1 MLYRLQVE
9 EEIAIVVGGAEH
21 ATLRYDIGALAPLFW
36 LDITAMVVGISRL
49 ESKKMTIAN
58 FGFNIHTRNTSTA
71 GIGTG
76 EKQVAHRIM
85 SVLNKGKDIIELG
98 KGVPVIDEKEKTEE
112 NLIKGCQSR
121 VWLSCRVEDGK
132 LYMLAPLPE
141 GVSKEEVDRAVQAGI
156 IKLYDGMMTDDPKA
170 CEERDGELWLE
181 VGEGMSDDGWAKI
194 SDDDGYLFFMTT
206 RYVKAK

>member
-1 MLYRLQVE
+1 MSYVGKWVFHSIGVMNENDELVYMNAE
-9 EEIAIVVGGAEH
+9 EYLNSPMPYVDESDEEAVADEMRERQRMIGGQIAV
-21 ATLRYDIGALAPLFW
+21 
-36 LDITAMVVGISRL
+36 S
-49 ESKKMTIAN
+49 
-58 FGFNIHTRNTSTA
+58 
-71 GIGTG
+71 
-76 EKQVAHRIM
+76 
-85 SVLNKGKDIIELG
+85 
-98 KGVPVIDEKEKTEE
+98 
-112 NLIKGCQSR
+112 
-121 VWLSCRVEDGK
+121 EDGK